1 MSSITVPINPLD
13 GLAMTTRPHLN
24 NARLQRLVWLLQK
37 PGVPHDTRRYSR
49 EADTLPA
56 LFKLRV
62 IHLLGRS
69 SDITGRLL
77 MIAEPGV
84 IIGSLKEYD
93 GQGIVCD
100 ARSRPRQACALHV
113 LAAPGARSA
122 KPAPQLRRQTLTA
135 M

>member
-1 MSSITVPINPLD
+1 
-13 GLAMTTRPHLN
+13 MTTWPHLN
-24 NARLQRLVWLLQK
+24 NACSQGLVWLLQK
-37 PGVPHDTRRYSR
+37 LGVPHNTKRYSR
-49 EADTLPA
+49 EVDTLPA

-69 SDITGRLL
+69 SDIIDRVL

-84 IIGSLKEYD
+84 IIGFLTECD

-113 LAAPGARSA
+113 LAAPGVRSA